1 MQFHKGSTTS
11 SIFYPSIFRPRSIET
26 AVQEEFIYK
35 VENEIK
41 NLISWI
47 TWQSS
52 SQDYDQWSEYIQ
64 ELYHNSVFRLISLI
78 FLDFHQGWV
87 THNRIGVNCFFRNLF
102 SFSLQSFAIY
112 LCNRAKKSNYFFPV
126 DFFSLFTF
134 SVCDHSRDLQHYKF
148 QKFLNHQKVS

>member
-52 SQDYDQWSEYIQ
+52 SQDYDQWSEYIHEFYQ
-64 ELYHNSVFRLISLI
+64 NSVFHLISLI

-87 THNRIGVNCFFRNLF
+87 THNNIGVNCSLLSFRNLF
-102 SFSLQSFAIY
+102 SFSLQSLRQSKEIQ
-112 LCNRAKKSNYFFPV
+112 LFFPCWLFFTFHV
-126 DFFSLFTF
+126 FSLWSLSWFTA
-134 SVCDHSRDLQHYKF
+134 LQ
-148 QKFLNHQKVS
+148 VSKLS